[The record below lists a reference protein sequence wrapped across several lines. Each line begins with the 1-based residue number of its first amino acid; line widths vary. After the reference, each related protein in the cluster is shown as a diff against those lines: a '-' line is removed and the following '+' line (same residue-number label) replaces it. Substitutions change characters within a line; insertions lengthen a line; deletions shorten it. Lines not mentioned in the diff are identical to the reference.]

1 MAITNAQI
9 RRFMRDFPE
18 YNVLLDAVEFTDDDY
33 ADAKIFAVAE
43 FNCFTPVTTFLEA
56 SFPNDWL
63 LLLGTC
69 AHLMTSEAFLQLRNQ
84 VTYND
89 GGGINPVGIDDKF
102 AAYLSLRNAVK
113 AEWQERAQ
121 KVKQQLNMEGGYGS
135 LPSGYR
141 YIRTGTRY
149 P

>member
-1 MAITNAQI
+1 
-9 RRFMRDFPE
+9 MRDFPE
-18 YNVLLDAVEFTDDDY
+18 WNILLDAVEFSDDDY
-33 ADAKIFAVAE
+33 ADAKLFAISE
-43 FNCFTPVTTFLEA
+43 FNCFTPMTTFLEA

-84 VTYND
+84 VTYSESSLA
-89 GGGINPVGIDDKF
+89 VGVDDKF